1 MVKRICEL
9 ILLAVVAFCRTVLG
23 AEEPVTLERNGDR
36 IDVLIGGHAFT
47 SFHFGAAIAKPY
59 LFGCGYFLATIKPAK
74 NQVILSNGAAAM
86 TGNSWV
92 IEESEGYPRV

>member
-1 MVKRICEL
+1 MVTKICGL
-9 ILLAVVAFCRTVLG
+9 VLLSVLASWPAAAG
-23 AEEPVTLERNGDR
+23 AQEHVTLNRNGDR

-74 NQVILSNGAAAM
+74 NQVILNNGGAAM
-86 TGNSWV
+86 TGNSRV